1 MAFWEAVSAAKDRST
16 ARIASRIIAV
26 WDVTTY
32 VGIDKHKKLQG
43 RRAVEDRIVRRR
55 DILSEYRNTAVDLS
69 PLASGAKSK
78 RMAALDP
85 GSDGQF

>member
-69 PLASGAKSK
+69 QLNRDLHPASREIKQE
-78 RMAALDP
+78 RRP
-85 GSDGQF
+85 T